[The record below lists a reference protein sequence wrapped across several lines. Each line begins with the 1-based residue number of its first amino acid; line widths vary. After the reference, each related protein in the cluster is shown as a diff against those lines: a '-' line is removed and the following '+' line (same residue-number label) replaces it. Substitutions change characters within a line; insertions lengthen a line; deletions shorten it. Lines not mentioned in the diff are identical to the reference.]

1 MLHRSSSTAL
11 AISLVVYWSCMAAVA
26 GSQSLFRVPCTISY
40 DGGELIAT
48 NCMVT
53 SRLSQGF
60 LVQKVQTPNGKTFI
74 LEKGRFDNGEWYLDH
89 EISVKISD
97 EPNPC
102 YQNKRL
108 KLCF

>member
-1 MLHRSSSTAL
+1 
-11 AISLVVYWSCMAAVA
+11 
-26 GSQSLFRVPCTISY
+26 
-40 DGGELIAT
+40 
-48 NCMVT
+48 
-53 SRLSQGF
+53 
-60 LVQKVQTPNGKTFI
+60 VQTPNGKTFI